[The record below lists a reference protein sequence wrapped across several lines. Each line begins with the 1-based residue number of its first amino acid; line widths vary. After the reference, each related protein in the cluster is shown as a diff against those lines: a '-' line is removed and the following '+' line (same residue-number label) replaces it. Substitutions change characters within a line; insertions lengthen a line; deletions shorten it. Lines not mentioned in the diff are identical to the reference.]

1 MDRVKTTANRVELP
15 ERRDHG
21 LRRQE
26 ADVTS
31 PRRQARSTVDAGE
44 GAAVVLDG
52 LVKHYGDNR
61 AVDGVD
67 LVVRRDEIFG
77 VLGPNGAGKTTT
89 LEMIVGLRRPTRG
102 SIRVL
107 GMDPAG
113 DPDQLRTKVSLQP
126 QQAEMFPN
134 LTASET
140 LELWASFY
148 PAPVDAADLL
158 RRVGLAESADTR
170 VHALSGGQERRLLV
184 ATALVGDPRVVVLDE
199 PSTGLDPG
207 ARAELWEVLI
217 EFRDQG
223 GTVLLS
229 THSME
234 EAESLCDRVAII
246 DRGRIVAE
254 GTPTDLIRRH
264 APEQVVTFSRD
275 DAHTPDD
282 LRAIPGVS
290 AVDVQGNRVHVRT
303 TEPQRLVQQLLA
315 EPSPAQQVSVRN
327 ASLDNVFRQLTGR
340 SLTAG
345 EGGDPDA

>member
-1 MDRVKTTANRVELP
+1 MQAATTTPDEA
-15 ERRDHG
+15 

-26 ADVTS
+26 GAATS
-31 PRRQARSTVDAGE
+31 PREPAAE
-44 GAAVVLDG
+44 AAVVLDG
-52 LVKHYGDNR
+52 LVKHYRGTR

-89 LEMIVGLRRPTRG
+89 LEMIAGLRHPTRG

-107 GMDPAG
+107 GADPLTDG
-113 DPDQLRTKVSLQP
+113 ERLRTWLSIQP
-126 QQAEMFPN
+126 QQAELFPN
-134 LTASET
+134 LTAAET

-148 PAPVDAADLL
+148 PRPVDPGALL
-158 RRVGLAESADTR
+158 GRVGLAESASTR

-184 ATALVGDPRVVVLDE
+184 ATALIGGPRIVVLDE

-207 ARAELWEVLI
+207 SRAELWEVLI
-217 EFRDQG
+217 EFRAQG

-254 GTPTDLIRRH
+254 GTPAELIRRH
-264 APEQVVTFSRD
+264 APEQVVTFVRD
-275 DAHTPDD
+275 HAHDPGE
-282 LRAIPGVS
+282 LRELAGVS
-290 AVDVQGNRVHVRT
+290 SVDVQGNRVHVRT
-303 TEPQRLVQQLLA
+303 TDPRRAVDHLLDG
-315 EPSPAQQVSVRN
+315 PSPAQQVSVRN

-345 EGGDPDA
+345 GEQGS